1 MTAVRMGSCCSPVSS
16 QIVRIQEHDASAWQT
31 PQRGWPKT
39 RGGGGVWEISGKISW
54 RLISGENS
62 CKEILDLAKKKSY
75 TVLCWEKNY
84 SYPNQ
89 ITHHPYLLQRSN
101 ERPLNYPNLNNFRDF
116 TTGQQG
122 LIITP
127 LYLKRKLVPTT
138 HGLKLST
145 TKEEQGFLLEEC
157 FRWN

>member
-1 MTAVRMGSCCSPVSS
+1 MLLP
-16 QIVRIQEHDASAWQT
+16 DK
-31 PQRGWPKT
+31 PPKGADQKLEA
-39 RGGGGVWEISGKISW
+39 GGGMGDFRKNILKTDFGGKFLQGNTRPS
-54 RLISGENS
+54 E
-62 CKEILDLAKKKSY
+62 KKSY

-89 ITHHPYLLQRSN
+89 ITHHPDLLQRSN
-101 ERPLNYPNLNNFRDF
+101 GRPLNYPNLNNFRDF
-116 TTGQQG
+116 PTGQQG

-157 FRWN
+157 FR

>member
-1 MTAVRMGSCCSPVSS
+1 M
-16 QIVRIQEHDASAWQT
+16 D
-31 PQRGWPKT
+31 
-39 RGGGGVWEISGKISW
+39 GGGGGGGGWGTWVISEKISW
-54 RLISGENS
+54 RLSSGENS
-62 CKEILDLAKKKSY
+62 CKEILDLAKKNSHTEKRIFHDLKQLKNLTPFY
-75 TVLCWEKNY
+75 VGKLKNY

-89 ITHHPYLLQRSN
+89 ITNHPYFLQRSN
-101 ERPLNYPNLNNFRDF
+101 GRPLNYPTLNNFADF

-145 TKEEQGFLLEEC
+145 TKEQQVFLLEES

>member
-39 RGGGGVWEISGKISW
+39 RGGGGMGDFRKNILKTDFGGKFLQGNTRPS
-54 RLISGENS
+54 E
-62 CKEILDLAKKKSY
+62 KKSY

-101 ERPLNYPNLNNFRDF
+101 GRPLNYPNLNNFRDF

>member
-1 MTAVRMGSCCSPVSS
+1 MLLP
-16 QIVRIQEHDASAWQT
+16 DK
-31 PQRGWPKT
+31 PPKGADQKLE
-39 RGGGGVWEISGKISW
+39 GGGGGMGDFRKNILKTDFGGKFLQGNTRPS
-54 RLISGENS
+54 E
-62 CKEILDLAKKKSY
+62 KKSY

-101 ERPLNYPNLNNFRDF
+101 GRPLNYPNLNNFRDF

>member
-1 MTAVRMGSCCSPVSS
+1 MGDFRKN
-16 QIVRIQEHDASAWQT
+16 IL
-31 PQRGWPKT
+31 KT
-39 RGGGGVWEISGKISW
+39 DFGGKFLQGNTRPSE
-54 RLISGENS
+54 
-62 CKEILDLAKKKSY
+62 KKSY

-89 ITHHPYLLQRSN
+89 ITHHPDLLQRSN
-101 ERPLNYPNLNNFRDF
+101 GRPLNYPNLNNFRDF

-157 FRWN
+157 FR

>member
-1 MTAVRMGSCCSPVSS
+1 MDDFRKK
-16 QIVRIQEHDASAWQT
+16 IL
-31 PQRGWPKT
+31 KT
-39 RGGGGVWEISGKISW
+39 DFGGKFLQGNT
-54 RLISGENS
+54 RPGEKN
-62 CKEILDLAKKKSY
+62 SY
-75 TVLCWEKNY
+75 TEKRIFHGLKQLKNLTPFYFGKMKHY

-89 ITHHPYLLQRSN
+89 ITNHPYPLQRSN
-101 ERPLNYPNLNNFRDF
+101 GRPLNYPTLNNFADF

-145 TKEEQGFLLEEC
+145 TKEEQGFLLKEC
-157 FRWN
+157 FRWNQPVLVEKLGINRFSNLSFNKRKP